1 MAATTL
7 AIDGGQRTVPEGMT
21 HSWPVITDEDRQA
34 VLAVFDSG
42 HLHGCSAPQALALQE
57 EWKEFCGVKHAL
69 VTNSGTSAL
78 HMAVAAAG
86 VEPGDEV
93 ITSAHTYWST
103 AAAIL
108 HHNAIPVFADIDP
121 RTFTIDPAEIEKN
134 ITPLTK
140 AILPVHILGM
150 PCDMDP
156 ILEIARRHNLKVISD
171 ACQAHGAE
179 YKGKRVGNLC
189 DGTGFSLNRS
199 KNLTCAEGGLYTTND
214 DEAYEYAKRMREF
227 GEVIIP
233 GKEREYNAFVLGWMY
248 RSVEFCN
255 AFARSQLKR
264 LDEYNRI
271 RIEMSEYMTA
281 QLDDI
286 PGVNGPY
293 VPPDCKSVYWTYA
306 LKFSPEEAGVDVD
319 VRTFRLRAQ
328 KVFAAEGM
336 SVGPWQSV
344 PVPAQDVFQQK
355 QGYGHGCPWTCCYKG
370 NVEYNPDDYPKTWEF
385 LHSHARLAGLNA
397 ANSMDLVKFYAQAF
411 RKVMEQASTW
421 ATREDLA

>member
-1 MAATTL
+1 MAATL
-7 AIDGGQRTVPEGMT
+7 AIDGGERAVPAGMVK
-21 HSWPVITDEDRQA
+21 SWPVITDEDRQA
-34 VLAVFDSG
+34 VMAVFDSG

-57 EWKEFCGVKHAL
+57 EWQEFCGVKYAL

-86 VEPGDEV
+86 IEPGDEV
-93 ITSAHTYWST
+93 ITSAHTYWAT

-108 HHNAIPVFADIDP
+108 HHNAIPVFADIDLD
-121 RTFTIDPAEIEKN
+121 TFTIDPDDIEKK
-134 ITPLTK
+134 ITPLTT

-150 PCDMDP
+150 PCDMDRVN
-156 ILEIARRHNLKVISD
+156 EIARRHNLKVIAD

-179 YKGKRVGNLC
+179 YKGKRVGGLC

-214 DEAYEYAKRMREF
+214 DGAYEYARRMREF
-227 GEVIIP
+227 GEVIVP
-233 GKEREYNAFVLGWMY
+233 GEEREYNAFVLGWMY

-264 LDEYNRI
+264 LDQHNAK
-271 RIEMSEYMTA
+271 RIEMAEYLTE
-281 QLDDI
+281 QLEDI
-286 PGVNGPY
+286 PGVMGPY
-293 VPPDCKSVYWTYA
+293 TPPDRKPVYWTYPMKLDPA
-306 LKFSPEEAGVDVD
+306 DAGIDLD

-336 SVGPWQSV
+336 SVGPWQQT
-344 PVPAQDVFQQK
+344 PVPAQSVFQQK

-370 NVEYNPDDYPKTWEF
+370 NVEYRSEDYPKTWQF
-385 LHSHARLAGLNA
+385 LNSHARVGGMHPPND
-397 ANSMDLVKFYAQAF
+397 MDLIERYAEGF
-411 RKVMEQASTW
+411 RKVMGQASTW
-421 ATREDLA
+421 AVRDDLD

>member
-1 MAATTL
+1 MAATL
-7 AIDGGQRTVPEGMT
+7 AIDGGERTVPAGMVQ
-21 HSWPVITDEDRQA
+21 SWPVITDEDRQA

-42 HLHGCSAPQALALQE
+42 HLHGCSAPQAVALQD
-57 EWKEFCGVKHAL
+57 EWKEFCGCQYAL

-78 HMAVAAAG
+78 HMAIAAAG

-93 ITSAHTYWST
+93 ITSAYTYWAT

-121 RTFTIDPAEIEKN
+121 LTFTIDPDEIEKK

-140 AILPVHILGM
+140 AILPVHVLGM
-150 PCDMDP
+150 PCDMDR
-156 ILEIARRHNLKVISD
+156 INEIAKKHHLKVIDD

-179 YKGKRVGNLC
+179 YKGKKVGNLC

-214 DEAYEYAKRMREF
+214 DAAYEYASRMREF
-227 GEVIIP
+227 GEVIVP
-233 GKEREYNAFVLGWMY
+233 GRPRAYNAFVLGWMY

-264 LDEYNRI
+264 LPEYNAK
-271 RIEMSEYMTA
+271 RIEMAEYLNE
-281 QLDDI
+281 QLADI
-286 PGVNGPY
+286 PGVSGTY
-293 VPPDCKSVYWTYA
+293 VPPDRKPVYWTYTV
-306 LKFSPEEAGVDVD
+306 KFSPEEAGVDVD

-336 SVGPWQSV
+336 SLGQWQTM
-344 PVPAQDVFQQK
+344 PVPAQDVFQKK
-355 QGYGHGCPWTCCYKG
+355 QGYGHGCPWTCCYRG
-370 NVEYNPDDYPKTWEF
+370 SVEYRSEDYPKTWQF
-385 LHSHARLAGLNA
+385 LDAHAHLAGVHA
-397 ANSMDLVKFYAQAF
+397 GNSMQLMELYVQGF
-411 RKVMEQASTW
+411 RKVMEQAPQW

>member
-1 MAATTL
+1 MAATL
-7 AIDGGQRTVPEGMT
+7 AIDGGERAVPAGMVK
-21 HSWPVITDEDRQA
+21 SWPVITDEDRQA

-42 HLHGCSAPQALALQE
+42 HLHGCSAPEAVALQE
-57 EWKEFCGVKHAL
+57 EWQEYCGVKHAL

-93 ITSAHTYWST
+93 ITSAHTYWAT

-108 HHNAIPVFADIDP
+108 HHNAIPVFADIDSC
-121 RTFTIDPAEIEKN
+121 TFTIDPAEVEKK

-156 ILEIARRHNLKVISD
+156 ILDIARRHNLKVIAD

-179 YKGKRVGNLC
+179 YKGKRVGGLA
-189 DGTGFSLNRS
+189 DGAGFSLNRS

-214 DEAYEYAKRMREF
+214 DAAYEYARRMREF

-233 GKEREYNAFVLGWMY
+233 GQEREYNAFVLGWMY

-264 LDEYNRI
+264 LDEHNRQ
-271 RIEMSEYMTA
+271 RQEMAQFLSEV
-281 QLDDI
+281 LDDI
-286 PGVNGPY
+286 PGLCGPY
-293 VPPDCKSVYWTYA
+293 TPPDRKPVYWTYA
-306 LKFSPEEAGVDVD
+306 MKFSPEDAGSDLDVQ
-319 VRTFRLRAQ
+319 TFRERAQ

-336 SVGPWQSV
+336 SVGPWQRV
-344 PVPAQDVFQQK
+344 PVPGQSVFREK

-370 NVEYNPDDYPKTWEF
+370 NVEYRAEDYPKTLEF
-385 LHSHARLAGLNA
+385 LGSHARLGAVYPPNTMEL
-397 ANSMDLVKFYAQAF
+397 MKCYAEGF
-411 RKVMEQASTW
+411 KKVMGQADKW
-421 ATREDLA
+421 ACRDDLG